1 MRSGQPSETALA
13 IAADYLYLAL
23 DPRYGV
29 LVPRR
34 AALYTRILLETIGP
48 AARWYVSLL
57 NQRWFRA
64 QYDLYERVVAP
75 GSMLYLGLRKCFI
88 EAEVRAAIASGI
100 QQVIVFGAGFDTL
113 GARLVEDHPG
123 LPCFEVDHPD
133 TQRCKRAGIQRLP
146 GTWLS
151 LHLVPL
157 DLMQA
162 RLEDVLLAQPAY
174 RPEAR
179 SMFVAEGL
187 LEYLAVEH
195 VDRLL
200 RFVGQQSAPG
210 GRLAFSFVEAHPD
223 GSPNLGY
230 WQRQILSY
238 LELLGE
244 PCLWGIPRTQLAAF
258 LEHRG
263 LRLCQQPGTVEL
275 CYRFLAM
282 PLGLTPTVN
291 TFEYLAAAESRS
303 MR

>member
-1 MRSGQPSETALA
+1 MRSGQPSQTAVA
-13 IAADYLYLAL
+13 IAAEYLYLAL
-23 DPRYGV
+23 DPRYAV

-34 AALYTRILLETIGP
+34 AAVYTRILLETIGP
-48 AARWYVSLL
+48 DARWYVSLL
-57 NQRWFRA
+57 HQCWFRA
-64 QYDLYERVVAP
+64 QHDLYERMVAP
-75 GSMLYLGLRKCFI
+75 GITLYLGLRKRFI

-113 GARLVEDHPG
+113 GARLAEDHPG
-123 LPCFEVDHPD
+123 FPCFEIDHPN
-133 TQRCKRAGIQRLP
+133 TQRCKRAGLQRLP
-146 GTWLS
+146 GTRPS

-157 DLMQA
+157 DLSQA

-174 RPEAR
+174 RPEVR

-187 LEYLAVEH
+187 LEYLAAEH

-210 GRLAFSFVEAHPD
+210 SRLAFSFVEAHPD
-223 GSPNLGY
+223 GSPDLGC
-230 WQRQILSY
+230 WECEILSY

-244 PCLWGIPRTQLAAF
+244 PCLWGIQRTQLAAF
-258 LEHRG
+258 LEHWG

-282 PLGLTPTVN
+282 PLGMTPTVS
-291 TFEYLAAAESRS
+291 TFEYLATAESR
-303 MR
+303 